1 VSRREAEFQRKLGER
16 YEHGGGSGGGGSVS
30 GGCGISSCIVD
41 YFHVLW
47 TIFLYCRL
55 ILCIVTDFNVLCVI
69 VMPKFSRGYAE
80 NFHNFSQKT
89 MVSKNGRI
97 LAKLD

>member
-1 VSRREAEFQRKLGER
+1 MWHIFM
-16 YEHGGGSGGGGSVS
+16 Y
-30 GGCGISSCIVD
+30 CGLFSCIMD
-41 YFHVLW
+41 Y
-47 TIFLYCRL
+47 FLYCRL

-69 VMPKFSRGYAE
+69 VIPKFSRGYAE